1 MNFEDGEV
9 LLIDKPYTWTSF
21 DAVNKLRGGLK
32 IKKIGHAG
40 TLDPLATGL
49 LILCTGKMTK
59 KIDEIQAKEKE
70 YTGELIFGK
79 TTPSIDLETEFDSE
93 TDYSLLTEESI
104 LSAIP
109 KFIGEI
115 EQVPPIYSAIKVDG
129 KRLYKKA
136 RKGESVEIKSRMV
149 QVKEFELT
157 EINIPSVKFRIVC
170 SKGTYI
176 RSLIRDLGQE
186 LNVGAYLNELR
197 RTRIGTFKVE
207 DAISPNEFVDR
218 FRPLQTPLL

>member
-1 MNFEDGEV
+1 MNFKEGEI

-59 KIDEIQAKEKE
+59 KIDEIQAEEKE

-93 TDYSLLTEESI
+93 ADYSSLTKETV
-104 LSAIP
+104 LAAVP

-115 EQVPPIYSAIKVDG
+115 EQIPPIYSAIKVDG

-136 RKGESVEIKSRMV
+136 RKGEAVEIKSRMV
-149 QVKEFELT
+149 VVKEFELT
-157 EINIPSVKFRIVC
+157 EINIPSAKFRIVC

-176 RSLIRDLGQE
+176 RSLVRDLGEE
-186 LNVGAYLNELR
+186 LKVGAYLKELR
-197 RTRIGTFKVE
+197 RTRIGAFRVE
-207 DAISPNEFVDR
+207 DAISPNDFVDR
-218 FRPLQTPLL
+218 YKPLQTPPL